1 MVDDFKD
8 LIQMQYMTNREDT
21 PFWKYC
27 KYELPKTDFVEYILD
42 VSKYRTVG
50 VGDFDSYFG
59 AATWGVWSWTLAGL
73 GLLSNENA
81 IEGLNMYNAYDTS
94 KKMYDTNIKLG
105 KRNTLTYL
113 KSKDFMKALIDKKI
127 K

>member
-1 MVDDFKD
+1 M
-8 LIQMQYMTNREDT
+8 
-21 PFWKYC
+21 
-27 KYELPKTDFVEYILD
+27 
-42 VSKYRTVG
+42 G

-94 KKMYDTNIKLG
+94 KQMYDNNIKLG